1 MANCQACQ
9 RKSDLYL
16 CADCQQDLHEM
27 LQGLAVGQWVGG
39 PTLGEPEPAVGGR
52 TKSGGRWWIEHQ
64 SPGRIDALQDEAWGR
79 TRKGGSARRSNERTT
94 PLLVR
99 LGPDVNATAETQ
111 WAGSP
116 SELLDNLHAVLT
128 HWTAVVN
135 LNTKTLTIPGR
146 EHQPS

>member
-1 MANCQACQ
+1 
-9 RKSDLYL
+9 
-16 CADCQQDLHEM
+16 M
-27 LQGLAVGQWVGG
+27 LQGLAVGQWVGA

-99 LGPDVNATAETQ
+99 LGPDNNATAETQ

-116 SELLDNLHAVLT
+116 TEILDNLHTTLLDWV
-128 HWTAVVN
+128 TAVN
-135 LNTKTLTIPGR
+135 ANTETLAAGDADK
-146 EHQPS
+146 